1 MNSAANS
8 FSAYLFGSTSKNT
21 HQGATAEVSQPV
33 NESILILSSD
43 NDSQIQVITNV
54 PSNH

>member
-21 HQGATAEVSQPV
+21 HQGATAEVTQPV